1 MGSIMYLLQK
11 VKHDYKVIFAD
22 LDPFNEINTL
32 SQIYTTEECKKIYRY
47 ARYGLI
53 HFYSFA

>member
-1 MGSIMYLLQK
+1 MYLLQK